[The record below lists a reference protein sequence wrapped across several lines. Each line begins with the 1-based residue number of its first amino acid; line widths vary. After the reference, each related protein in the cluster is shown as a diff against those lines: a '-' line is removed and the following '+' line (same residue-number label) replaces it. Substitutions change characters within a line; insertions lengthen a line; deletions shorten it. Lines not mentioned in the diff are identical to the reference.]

1 MDRVLTMVLDRDIY
15 GEDVFER
22 VIQDPY
28 LHLITWQ
35 KGVVAEP
42 WGPTRVTLKT
52 VITQLNRLPMI
63 PSHERCST
71 GDWLHSNA

>member
-1 MDRVLTMVLDRDIY
+1 MDRVLTMVLDRGIY

-35 KGVVAEP
+35 KGFVAEP